1 MMLMESRYG
10 ISSFV
15 YRARRPFNPRRLY
28 KLIHDKFVIMEGQI
42 QDQDDDGDEQG
53 EDEDEDEDEEMD
65 DADGATKPSTNG
77 TDESNS
83 TSTHDSDEDKDTDD
97 SSLLSA
103 SEEKDDGEDDF
114 SKSIDPKVRR
124 FFV

>member
-53 EDEDEDEDEEMD
+53 EDEEMD

-97 SSLLSA
+97 SSLLSD
-103 SEEKDDGEDDF
+103 SEEKDGGEDDF
-114 SKSIDPKVRR
+114 SKSIDPKVRY